1 MKRISTIAPLVVLAT
16 LLLQSDVKSQHSAV
30 LQLQSTIPLPH
41 VEGRIDH
48 MDIDLKTQRVF
59 VAALANNT
67 VEVVSLREGK
77 RTQTLDG
84 FKEPQG
90 VLFLPEL
97 NQLYITSG
105 GNGTCAIL
113 DAASM
118 TRLRTIDSLD
128 DADNIRYDKTSKLV
142 YVAYG
147 TGALAIINPSKPGT
161 PRLLPL
167 TQHPESFQ
175 LESSGSR
182 IYVNVPNEN
191 KIVVFDKVKRE
202 TVASWPVK
210 DAEKNYPMALDEQH
224 HLLFVGC
231 RTPARLLVL
240 NSGTGKLISTIP
252 IGGDVDDIFFDAQ
265 RHFLYVSCGEGVIDV
280 FSQETPDSYK
290 RVEQVSTRTGARTC
304 VFVPSLNMLI
314 VAVPRKGTE
323 DAQLRIYSINN
334 P

>member
-1 MKRISTIAPLVVLAT
+1 MKRVSVIATLAVLAT
-16 LLLQSDVKSQHSAV
+16 LLLQPEVRSRQSAI
-30 LQLQSTIPLPH
+30 LQLKSTIPLPG

-59 VAALANNT
+59 VAALVNNT

-77 RTQTLDG
+77 RIQTLEG

-90 VLFLPEL
+90 VLLLPEL
-97 NQLYITSG
+97 NRLYITNG

-113 DAASM
+113 DATS
-118 TRLRTIDSLD
+118 LKPFNTIDSLD

-147 TGALAIINPSKPGT
+147 KGGLAIIDPLQAKIKQ
-161 PRLLPL
+161 LLPL

-175 LESSGSR
+175 LETSGKK
-182 IYVNVPNEN
+182 IFVNVPNEK
-191 KIVVFDKVKRE
+191 KIVVFDKTKQQ
-202 TVASWPVK
+202 TTASWPLK

-240 NSGTGKLISTIP
+240 ETESGKLISSIP
-252 IGGDVDDIFFDAQ
+252 IGGDVDDVFFDTQ
-265 RHFLYVSCGEGVIDV
+265 RHLLYISCGEGVIDV
-280 FSQETPDSYK
+280 FSQVTPSTYK
-290 RVEQVSTRTGARTC
+290 RVEQVPTRAGARTC
-304 VFVPSLNMLI
+304 ILVPSLNMLLL
-314 VAVPRKGTE
+314 AVPQKANE
-323 DAQLRIYSINN
+323 DAQLRVYSINN